1 LLVKKMPNRKTPE
14 TSAGGSVRRK
24 KVALGRGLGAL
35 IPEIEQADEHPKD
48 FFYCDIA
55 LIRPNRFQPRLRYPE
70 DELDELSQSIKEQGI
85 LQPLLVRETDDAYEL
100 IAGERRLRA
109 AKKAGLAQ
117 VPVVIKRI
125 SESKLLELSIVE
137 NIQRANFN
145 PIEESE
151 AYHRLITEF
160 KLTQDEAATRV
171 GKSRSAI
178 ANFLRLRQLPD
189 KIKASILDA
198 SLTMGHA
205 RALLGV
211 ENSTQQMAAWR
222 AVIKKGLSVRETEN
236 LIRSL
241 KDEKKKPKVA
251 NKSSEDRHLM
261 DLADDLSR
269 HFGTKIRI
277 KKRGQ
282 KGKVE
287 IEFYSN
293 DDLDRL
299 IQRLRQTKL

>member
-1 LLVKKMPNRKTPE
+1 MPKRKITE
-14 TSAGGSVRRK
+14 TSASGPARRK

-35 IPEIEQADEHPKD
+35 IPEIEESDERPRD
-48 FFYCDIA
+48 FFYCDIT
-55 LIRPNRFQPRLRYPE
+55 LIRPNRFQPRLQFPK

-85 LQPLLVRETDDAYEL
+85 LQPLLVREEDDGYEL

-125 SESKLLELSIVE
+125 GDSKLLELSIVE

-160 KLTQDEAATRV
+160 NLTQDQAATRV

-178 ANFLRLRQLPD
+178 ANFLRLRQLPEQ
-189 KIKASILDA
+189 IKASILDA

-205 RALLGV
+205 RALLGI
-211 ENSTQQMAAWR
+211 ENSAQQLAAWR
-222 AVIKKGLSVRETEN
+222 AVVKKGLSVRETEN

-241 KDEKKKPKVA
+241 KDEKKKPKA
-251 NKSSEDRHLM
+251 ARKSSEDLYLM
-261 DLADDLSR
+261 GLAEDLSR
-269 HFGTKIRI
+269 HFGTKIMI

-282 KGKVE
+282 RGKVE

-299 IQRLRQTKL
+299 INRLQQTKI

>member
-1 LLVKKMPNRKTPE
+1 MQKRKTSERSSGP
-14 TSAGGSVRRK
+14 VKRK
-24 KVALGRGLGAL
+24 KVALGKGLAAL
-35 IPEIEQADEHPKD
+35 IPEIEEADERPKD
-48 FFYCDIA
+48 FFYCDIE
-55 LIRPNRFQPRLRYPE
+55 LIRPNRFQPRIQFPK
-70 DELDELSQSIKEQGI
+70 DELDDLCQSIKEQGI
-85 LQPLLVRETDDAYEL
+85 LQPLLIREEDDGYQL

-117 VPVVIKRI
+117 VPVIIKRI
-125 SESKLLELSIVE
+125 SDSKLLELSIVE
-137 NIQRANFN
+137 NIQRANLN

-160 KLTQDEAATRV
+160 NLTQDQAATRV
-171 GKSRSAI
+171 GKSRSAV
-178 ANFLRLRQLPD
+178 ANFLRLRQLPEQ
-189 KIKASILDA
+189 IKASILDD

-211 ENSTQQMAAWR
+211 ENPAQQLAAWR
-222 AVIKKGLSVRETEN
+222 AVVKKELSVRETED
-236 LIRSL
+236 LIRTL

-251 NKSSEDRHLM
+251 RKNSEDRHLM
-261 DLADDLSR
+261 SLADDLSR
-269 HFGTKIRI
+269 HFGTKITI

-282 KGKVE
+282 RGKVE

-299 IQRLRQTKL
+299 IERLRQTKF

>member
-1 LLVKKMPNRKTPE
+1 MQKRKTSERSSGP
-14 TSAGGSVRRK
+14 VKRK
-24 KVALGRGLGAL
+24 KVALGKGLAAL
-35 IPEIEQADEHPKD
+35 IPEIEEADERPKD
-48 FFYCDIA
+48 FFYCDIE
-55 LIRPNRFQPRLRYPE
+55 LIRPNRFQPRVQFPK
-70 DELDELSQSIKEQGI
+70 DELDDLCQSIKEQGI
-85 LQPLLVRETDDAYEL
+85 LQPLLIHEDDDGYEL

-117 VPVVIKRI
+117 VPVIIKRI
-125 SESKLLELSIVE
+125 SDSKLLELSIVE
-137 NIQRANFN
+137 NIQRANLN

-160 KLTQDEAATRV
+160 NITQDQAATRV
-171 GKSRSAI
+171 GKSRSAV
-178 ANFLRLRQLPD
+178 ANFLRLRQLPEQ
-189 KIKASILDA
+189 IKASILDD

-211 ENSTQQMAAWR
+211 ENSAQQLAAWR
-222 AVIKKGLSVRETEN
+222 AVVKKRLSVRETED
-236 LIRSL
+236 LIRTL

-251 NKSSEDRHLM
+251 RKNSEDRHLM
-261 DLADDLSR
+261 SLADDLSR
-269 HFGTKIRI
+269 HFGTKITI

-282 KGKVE
+282 RGKVE

-299 IQRLRQTKL
+299 IERLRQTKI

>member
-1 LLVKKMPNRKTPE
+1 MPKRKTSE
-14 TSAGGSVRRK
+14 TTKSGPARRK

-35 IPEIEQADEHPKD
+35 IPEIEEADERPQD
-48 FFYCDIA
+48 FFYCDIT
-55 LIRPNRFQPRLRYPE
+55 LIRPNRFQPRIQYPE

-85 LQPLLVRETDDAYEL
+85 LQPLLVREDDDGYEL

-125 SESKLLELSIVE
+125 GDSKLLELSIVE

-160 KLTQDEAATRV
+160 NLTQDQAATRV

-178 ANFLRLRQLPD
+178 ANFLRLRQLPEQ
-189 KIKASILDA
+189 IKASILDA

-211 ENSTQQMAAWR
+211 ENSAQQLAAWR
-222 AVIKKGLSVRETEN
+222 AVIKKGLSVRETED

-241 KDEKKKPKVA
+241 KGEKKKPKVA
-251 NKSSEDRHLM
+251 RKSSEDRYLT
-261 DLADDLSR
+261 DLAEDLSR
-269 HFGTKIRI
+269 HFGTKIMI
-277 KKRGQ
+277 KKRGP
-282 KGKVE
+282 KGRIE
-287 IEFYSN
+287 IEFYNN
-293 DDLDRL
+293 DDLNRL
-299 IQRLRQTKL
+299 IQRLRQTTL

>member
-1 LLVKKMPNRKTPE
+1 MPTSKTTEKSTSGPVK
-14 TSAGGSVRRK
+14 RK

-35 IPEIEQADEHPKD
+35 IPEIEEADERPQD
-48 FFYCDIA
+48 FFYCDIE
-55 LIRPNRFQPRLRYPE
+55 LIRPNRFQPRIQFPK
-70 DELDELSQSIKEQGI
+70 DELDELCQSIKAQGI
-85 LQPLLVRETDDAYEL
+85 LQPLLIRKEDDGYQL

-125 SESKLLELSIVE
+125 SDSKLLELSIIE
-137 NIQRANFN
+137 NIQRANLN

-151 AYHRLITEF
+151 AYHRLIIEF
-160 KLTQDEAATRV
+160 NLTQDQAATRI
-171 GKSRSAI
+171 GKSRSAV
-178 ANFLRLRQLPD
+178 ANFLRLRQLPEQ
-189 KIKASILDA
+189 IKASILDA

-211 ENSTQQMAAWR
+211 ENSAQQLAAWR
-222 AVIKKGLSVRETEN
+222 VVVKKGLSVRGTED

-241 KDEKKKPKVA
+241 KEEKKKPKA
-251 NKSSEDRHLM
+251 AKNSSEDRYM
-261 DLADDLSR
+261 MSLAEDLSR
-269 HFGTKIRI
+269 HFGTKIMI

-282 KGKVE
+282 RGKVE

-299 IQRLRQTKL
+299 INRLRQTKF